1 MAYNRPSDPKI
12 TVRLPAAV
20 IEKMDARVKLE
31 RYARNRYAGA
41 GTRSSV
47 VRKALDLYL
56 NPKLF

>member
-1 MAYNRPSDPKI
+1 MLSHPKI
-12 TVRLPAAV
+12 TVRLPPAV
-20 IEKMDARVKLE
+20 IAKMDARVKLE
-31 RYARNRYAGA
+31 RYSRSRYAGN